1 KDLVLAVWR
10 AFDRRAVSAGLNLK
24 SVGFIFLLYHVSL
37 FFIEYYVKKMLKFLS
52 WREQEKF
59 LSGLGKWG

>member
-37 FFIEYYVKKMLKFLS
+37 FFIEYKLRKRSLLELMLTNRAYLTTT
-52 WREQEKF
+52 
-59 LSGLGKWG
+59 